1 MEQFLPGLTVKYV
14 GGHIPEL
21 HIFPDEEGDD
31 TVIEKIDL
39 TKHFGKPKPTADD
52 MRSLLLEKVRVDV
65 LLQRFARST
74 SRARTHASACTH
86 THTHTHT
93 HTLTLTL
100 TFTLTHTTGIH
111 KACSPGR

>member
-52 MRSLLLEKVRVDV
+52 MRSLLLEKGFTKHVRPADD
-65 LLQRFARST
+65 Q
-74 SRARTHASACTH
+74 SA
-86 THTHTHT
+86 
-93 HTLTLTL
+93 
-100 TFTLTHTTGIH
+100 TG
-111 KACSPGR
+111 KEL